1 MPAFQVG
8 TTCYPS
14 ALAAAYASASSQ
26 IGQVLQ
32 LGNSLYVVDLQAA
45 SDTSITYKLESL
57 DTTASIVKT
66 VSYTPTPCGLLDT
79 ADGLALGGAVAVAWI
94 ATAAINILR
103 RGVHE

>member
-14 ALAAAYASASSQ
+14 GLAAAYAAASSQ
-26 IGQVLQ
+26 AGQVLQ
-32 LGNSLYVVDLQAA
+32 LGSSLYVVDVQAA
-45 SDTSITYKLESL
+45 SDTSITYKLDSL

-66 VSYTPTPCGLLDT
+66 VPFTPIPCGLLDT
-79 ADGLALGGAVAVAWI
+79 ADGLLLGGAVAVVWI
-94 ATAAINILR
+94 ATAAVNILR